1 MKMIQQNNLCKNNQ
15 DHDTFSNQ
23 TVTKPPVP
31 AVHSRRVY
39 TAGEIQQMLGIGKN
53 ETYRLIHSRVFPSIR
68 IGHRIVIP
76 KEAFHRW
83 LNGGS

>member
-1 MKMIQQNNLCKNNQ
+1 MKMIQQNNISKNNP
-15 DHDTFSNQ
+15 DHDTFSSQ
-23 TVTKPPVP
+23 TVTRRPVT
-31 AVHSRRVY
+31 AVQSRCVY